1 MNHKKEAAKMII
13 TFANEM
19 INDAIYL
26 SDAEGDNQS
35 KLLLSKVEKT
45 SFELSEL
52 LALVKKLQ
60 G

>member
-1 MNHKKEAAKMII
+1 MNHKKEAVKMII
-13 TFANEM
+13 WFANEM
-19 INDAIYL
+19 IKDALYL
-26 SDAEGDNQS
+26 SDASSEDNIS
-35 KLLLSKVEKT
+35 ELLSKVEKT

>member
-1 MNHKKEAAKMII
+1 MII

>member
-1 MNHKKEAAKMII
+1 MSHEKEAAKMII

-19 INDAIYL
+19 INDAICL
-26 SDAEGDNQS
+26 SDAEDDSQS